1 MWVRICFGISFILVL
16 IILMLIQIT
25 SVERD
30 FVKQL
35 VLRTFMT
42 ICIGILIAYG
52 LNILHIPVALKSIA
66 AAYLFCAVAG
76 ILFIV
81 KNQKKQKYFFSLK
94 SVCAMCV
101 CILFWILI
109 VLKVF
114 GVELKLA
121 YENCD
126 AGSHYGLAMEIYQS
140 HKLNRM
146 YFAGLYN
153 SVWMELLEPFLKYET
168 LYKAFIIGDATLNL
182 FNILIFYI
190 IVSEY
195 SNSWFTYIGQIIVT
209 CIYFLGW
216 PVYSWTEGG
225 FVYYGV
231 GVTAFLFG
239 MFLLSEM
246 VNEGEKNT
254 KLKLAF
260 AQVIIVFCLIESY
273 LLFVPVYLL
282 AIFAVL
288 IYNNRQFLTWKRIAM
303 GGVMTLVCAT
313 GAFAL
318 IFWGYFNGDFS
329 YIIRALQLNGGVHR
343 ELYKD
348 FLFVLPINIYILY
361 RKIRNKSIDIL
372 AIFQISLFSIACLA
386 LCMNIIGVLSDY
398 YYYKLYYLI
407 WALLFIGCSQAI
419 NYFWNNQR
427 EIIYFIVIP
436 IMLVVIMELGNVSK
450 MIIPCDTGSKD
461 IFPILT
467 KSLNW
472 VKTGN
477 ENQEQLDNLIDV
489 CKYVDENLSDQD
501 DVPYVAF
508 EQWTSVTWYSSI
520 TENSNYEFEGLV
532 DTENLNSMVE
542 ELKEK
547 QIQYIVVLQDIVW
560 YWNNMDFFKQL
571 DRVYDN
577 SYYGVYKLQ

>member
-1 MWVRICFGISFILVL
+1 MERVNNMWVRICFGISFILIL

-195 SNSWFTYIGQIIVT
+195 SNSWFTYI
-209 CIYFLGW
+209 
-216 PVYSWTEGG
+216 
-225 FVYYGV
+225 
-231 GVTAFLFG
+231 
-239 MFLLSEM
+239 
-246 VNEGEKNT
+246 
-254 KLKLAF
+254 
-260 AQVIIVFCLIESY
+260 
-273 LLFVPVYLL
+273 
-282 AIFAVL
+282 
-288 IYNNRQFLTWKRIAM
+288 
-303 GGVMTLVCAT
+303 
-313 GAFAL
+313 
-318 IFWGYFNGDFS
+318 
-329 YIIRALQLNGGVHR
+329 
-343 ELYKD
+343 
-348 FLFVLPINIYILY
+348 
-361 RKIRNKSIDIL
+361 
-372 AIFQISLFSIACLA
+372 
-386 LCMNIIGVLSDY
+386 
-398 YYYKLYYLI
+398 
-407 WALLFIGCSQAI
+407 
-419 NYFWNNQR
+419 
-427 EIIYFIVIP
+427 
-436 IMLVVIMELGNVSK
+436 
-450 MIIPCDTGSKD
+450 
-461 IFPILT
+461 
-467 KSLNW
+467 
-472 VKTGN
+472 
-477 ENQEQLDNLIDV
+477 
-489 CKYVDENLSDQD
+489 
-501 DVPYVAF
+501 
-508 EQWTSVTWYSSI
+508 
-520 TENSNYEFEGLV
+520 
-532 DTENLNSMVE
+532 
-542 ELKEK
+542 
-547 QIQYIVVLQDIVW
+547 
-560 YWNNMDFFKQL
+560 
-571 DRVYDN
+571 
-577 SYYGVYKLQ
+577 